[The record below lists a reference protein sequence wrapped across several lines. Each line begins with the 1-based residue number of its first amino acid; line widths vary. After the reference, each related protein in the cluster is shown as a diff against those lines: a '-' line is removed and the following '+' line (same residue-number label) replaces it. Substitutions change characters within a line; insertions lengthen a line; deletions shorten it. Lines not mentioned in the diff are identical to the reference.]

1 MVLRELKDN
10 FGEFLQQT
18 ENFAGKEIMPQAS
31 AVSPNLAAGSG
42 IAVIGIALTAMTTIP
57 ALDITGGIMSAV
69 GVLFAGGT
77 ILMKRGRIL
86 RGFAEEINKGRAQLE
101 ETITDKLKA
110 YVSGI
115 RNKID
120 GNFEE
125 FDSLL
130 TEQESFIATSQEHQA
145 AMNAQ
150 LDLLRKEIS

>member
-1 MVLRELKDN
+1 
-10 FGEFLQQT
+10 
-18 ENFAGKEIMPQAS
+18 
-31 AVSPNLAAGSG
+31 
-42 IAVIGIALTAMTTIP
+42 
-57 ALDITGGIMSAV
+57 
-69 GVLFAGGT
+69 
-77 ILMKRGRIL
+77 MKRGRIL